1 MQLGTLRAP
10 DRIRRPKRSWDVVAV
25 VAAGVVVAAAV
36 AVGAYLNRPGSGVN
50 LLAPAA
56 PLFGHWLPHTGP
68 GTVFALVIALVV
80 VGGGPPLARSMRWWP
95 LLGLGYLTAV
105 AWTFALAMVDGWQRG
120 LADRLTNPNEYLRE
134 VPGITDIPAMVRGFS
149 SRILDFQPDSWTTHV
164 SGHPP
169 GATLVF
175 VWLDRIGLSGGGW
188 AAVVCVLVG
197 CLAAVAVP
205 LTLSALHQCD
215 AARATVPFA
224 VLFPGAVWVGA
235 SADGLFAGLTAV
247 GVAVLAYATHGFR
260 TGRWF
265 AVPYSLLGGALLGF
279 GIFLSYGLVLLGV
292 VGIAVIVAGRGLTR
306 VLPLAIAGA
315 LVPVVAFALG
325 GFWWLDG
332 YHLVVE
338 RYYQGIATERPYAY
352 WVWANLACLA
362 LSAGPAVIAG
372 VRRSMTDTFLA
383 KGRIRAE
390 PALLLVGAAVVAI
403 LMADLSGLSKAE
415 TERIWLPFTVWL
427 VPAVSLLPGGRRGW
441 LAAQAVLALAVNHL
455 VLTYW

>member
-1 MQLGTLRAP
+1 MRLDTPRAP
-10 DRIRRPKRSWDVVAV
+10 ERLRTHPGDLAAV
-25 VAAGVVVAAAV
+25 GIAAVVVAAAV

-56 PLFGHWLPHTGP
+56 PLFGHWLPHVGP
-68 GTVFALVIALVV
+68 GTPAAVVIAIAVV
-80 VGGGPPLARSMRWWP
+80 TTGPRLAATLPWRR

-105 AWTFALAMVDGWQRG
+105 AWTFALALVDGWRRG
-120 LADRLTNPNEYLRE
+120 LADRLANPNEYLRE
-134 VPGITDIPAMVRGFS
+134 APGITDIPAMVREFS

-169 GATLVF
+169 AATLVF

-188 AAVVCVLVG
+188 AAVVCVLAG
-197 CLAAVAVP
+197 CLVAVAVP
-205 LTLSALHQCD
+205 GALAALDRPD

-235 SADGLFAGLTAV
+235 SADGLFAGVTAV
-247 GVAVLAYATHGFR
+247 GIAALAHATRG
-260 TGRWF
+260 GRL
-265 AVPYSLLGGALLGF
+265 AVPCALVGGALLGF

-292 VGIAVIVAGRGLTR
+292 VALAVVVAGRGLAR
-306 VLPLAIAGA
+306 VLPFAVLGA
-315 LVPVVAFALG
+315 LVPVLAFVIG

-372 VRRSMTDTFLA
+372 VRRVAAGVT
-383 KGRIRAE
+383 RIHRE
-390 PALLLVGAAVVAI
+390 PVLLLVAAAALAVLA
-403 LMADLSGLSKAE
+403 ADLSGLSKAE

-427 VPAVSLLPGGRRGW
+427 LPAVSLLPDGRRGW
-441 LAAQAVLALAVNHL
+441 LAGQAVLALAVNHF